1 MLSCVL
7 IFIQTFEFAAYLHD
21 AISLYAIGLNRSV
34 SRGGNKTDG
43 LAIISKISNA
53 EVLFTGIVWER
64 HSVDVVCLFLLNFIN
79 MFAVANLTKALL
91 QMLILSRQSNSSK
104 NFINFSPG

>member
-1 MLSCVL
+1 MLSFAL

-21 AISLYAIGLNRSV
+21 AISLYAIGLNRSA

-43 LAIISKISNA
+43 LAIISNISNA
-53 EVLFTGIVWER
+53 EVLFTGTVWER

-79 MFAVANLTKALL
+79 MFAVANLKKPLL
-91 QMLILSRQSNSSK
+91 
-104 NFINFSPG
+104 